1 MSTTNMSNLPALPA
15 HRIVSTIQATR
26 ADSDE
31 TLLQSWLAS
40 LNSPHT
46 RRNFETTARRFLAE
60 LPALGV
66 VGGLRAAKVED
77 VRDAIDR
84 ITAGIAETSAKQ
96 HMARVKSLLSYGH
109 KLGYLVFNAGTTIKV
124 RSEAGQR
131 GAQLAQRIIGEAE
144 VTLLLRAARGER
156 NRAMLETLYAGGL
169 RVSELVALTWSD
181 VIARDANAERRV
193 QLNVL
198 GKGGVVRQVL
208 LPAIVS
214 KALLALRGDAGA
226 NDPVFASRKGG
237 GALTTRRVHDIVRR
251 TAWRAGIEAPV
262 SPHWLRHA
270 HASHAIDR
278 QATLPEVQRTLGHS
292 NVATTSQYLHARPDT
307 SSGLRLDPA
316 VFGRRR

>member
-1 MSTTNMSNLPALPA
+1 MTDLPAFPA
-15 HRIVSTIQATR
+15 SRIVSTVQATR
-26 ADSDE
+26 ADTDE

-46 RRNFETTARRFLAE
+46 RRNFETTARRFLSE
-60 LPALGV
+60 LPP
-66 VGGLRAAKVED
+66 GGLRGAKVED
-77 VRDAIDR
+77 VRDAIDL
-84 ITAGIAETSAKQ
+84 ITAGLAETSAKQ

-124 RSEAGQR
+124 RAEAGQR

-144 VTLLLRAARGER
+144 VTLLIRGAGDQR
-156 NRAMLETLYAGGL
+156 DHVMLQTLYAGGL
-169 RVSELVALTWSD
+169 RVSELASLIWAD
-181 VIARDANAERRV
+181 VIARDDRV
-193 QLNVL
+193 QLNVK
-198 GKGGVVRQVL
+198 GKGGIVRQVL
-208 LPAIVS
+208 LPAVVS
-214 KALLALRGDAGA
+214 KALTDLRGDAGA

-237 GALTTRRVHDIVRR
+237 GALTTRRIHDIVRH
-251 TAWRAGIEAPV
+251 TAWRAGIDAPV

-278 QATLPEVQRTLGHS
+278 GATLPEVQRTLGHS

-307 SSGLRLDPA
+307 SSGLRLDPR